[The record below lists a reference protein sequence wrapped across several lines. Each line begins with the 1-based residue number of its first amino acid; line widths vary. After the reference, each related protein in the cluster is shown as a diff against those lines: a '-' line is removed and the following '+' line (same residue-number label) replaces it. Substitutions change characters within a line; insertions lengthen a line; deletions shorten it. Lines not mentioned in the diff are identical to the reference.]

1 VSLYLYFDE
10 EFLNVNDLVS
20 DERLEKH
27 TEETNQPVLHV
38 LVPDGLAS
46 GDAVRDVLKT
56 IKII

>member
-1 VSLYLYFDE
+1 
-10 EFLNVNDLVS
+10 LNVNDLVS